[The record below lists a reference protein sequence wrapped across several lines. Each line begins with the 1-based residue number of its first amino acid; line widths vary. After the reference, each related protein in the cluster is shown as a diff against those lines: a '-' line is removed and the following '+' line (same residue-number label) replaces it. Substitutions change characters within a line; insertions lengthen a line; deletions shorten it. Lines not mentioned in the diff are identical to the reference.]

1 MKTLKVVS
9 IIISVGVLS
18 SALFLLNNSETK
30 QTSYSVNTVVTSAE
44 AQQPTQTTETVQ
56 TTVEPEQVPVQP
68 SIAPT
73 EPVEA
78 TETVV
83 NSTYGVD
90 PNNSSLIRV
99 FDPIQAMTEA
109 GIPASEFDK
118 VDYIIKNGSLGR
130 DWVIDSSGGITLFRI
145 PAPSDIQDYNTNPV
159 SQLRYANTYLTE
171 NFGNWDSIYTQ
182 FYTKRNFTRY

>member
-1 MKTLKVVS
+1 MKTLKTVS
-9 IIISVGVLS
+9 IIVLVGILS
-18 SALFLLNNSETK
+18 SALFILDNSETK
-30 QTSYSVNTVVTSAE
+30 QTSYSVNTVTTNAE
-44 AQQPTQTTETVQ
+44 AQQSTQTTETVQ
-56 TTVEPEQVPVQP
+56 TTVEPEQTLVQP
-68 SIAPT
+68 SMATT
-73 EPVEA
+73 EPIKA
-78 TETVV
+78 TETTIS
-83 NSTYGVD
+83 STYGVD

-145 PAPSDIQDYNTNPV
+145 PAPANIQDYNTNPV
-159 SQLRYANTYLTE
+159 AQLRYANTYLTD